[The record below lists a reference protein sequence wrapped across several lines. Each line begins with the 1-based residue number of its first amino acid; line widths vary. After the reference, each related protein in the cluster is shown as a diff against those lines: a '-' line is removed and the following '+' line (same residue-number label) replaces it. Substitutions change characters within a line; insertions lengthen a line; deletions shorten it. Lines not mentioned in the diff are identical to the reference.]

1 MKLLL
6 GTNFVILSTHDIFT
20 AGRSLTFFSNGMHG
34 MLNWILNQMW
44 LLEKGYI
51 TRQSWI
57 LNTEAIIA
65 KGAKQIICGQ
75 REGGLVKHY

>member
-1 MKLLL
+1 
-6 GTNFVILSTHDIFT
+6 
-20 AGRSLTFFSNGMHG
+20 MHG

-51 TRQSWI
+51 TRQSWK

-75 REGGLVKHY
+75 REGGVVKHY